1 MFIFINGSKDDV
13 KEELEG
19 AKTYYEK
26 YEETGD
32 TDYKGMAS
40 DELRHAGILI
50 KKYMAM
56 ADEEHK
62 TLLSEYEKTR
72 QDMLKMI
79 SPKTDER

>member
-1 MFIFINGSKDDV
+1 MIVYTRPKNEILD
-13 KEELEG
+13 ELEG
-19 AKTYYEK
+19 AEKYYKK
-26 YEETGD
+26 YEETD
-32 TDYKGMAS
+32 DSDYKGMAS

-62 TLLSEYEKTR
+62 TLLNEYEKTR

-79 SPKTDER
+79 SPKDER